1 MLKKVLIGLAAL
13 VAILLVVVATR
24 PDTYHVERSTK
35 IEAPAEIIFAS
46 VNDFRAFSEWSPWE
60 KRDPNMKRTI
70 STPSAGVGATYAWEG
85 NKEVGKG
92 KMTLTESQAPTLTK
106 ERLEFLEPFPSVA
119 DTGFKI
125 KAEGGNAATVTWYM
139 DGKSNFMGKAMSLV
153 MDMDKMIGKDF
164 EEGLANL
171 KRVSEAKRAAAAT
184 AAAVPPAAP
193 AAEPAKEPASAPAKE
208 PAPAKAK

>member
-35 IEAPAEIIFAS
+35 IEAPPEIIFAS
-46 VNDFRAFSEWSPWE
+46 VNDFRAFPEWSPWE

-85 NKEVGKG
+85 NKDVGKG
-92 KMTLTESQAPTLTK
+92 KMTLTESQAPNHTK

-153 MDMDKMIGKDF
+153 MDMDQMIGKDF

-171 KRVSEAKRAAAAT
+171 KRVAEAKRAAAAT
-184 AAAVPPAAP
+184 AAAVPAA
-193 AAEPAKEPASAPAKE
+193 
-208 PAPAKAK
+208 